1 MKGNALAET
10 RLRVKERF
18 EESFEGKYHHF
29 IWPLQFCQRSFI
41 SLKGK
46 CVLITSLCLAH
57 HAWLNFKVRWTKKS
71 SFVRTT
77 TISISFCQLA
87 TVAKKQDNLPSL
99 QNNYQFAKGSKF
111 CPVSIFVSLRAES
124 AVGVASSWDSR
135 SKPTGCKNKWHR
147 LKDINQIQILLYRKF
162 MMLIPILWIWII
174 CGLLNF
180 DIKHNEKTKTT
191 FSVCFF

>member
-18 EESFEGKYHHF
+18 EESFEGKSHHF
-29 IWPLQFCQRSFI
+29 YWPLQFCQRSFI

-124 AVGVASSWDSR
+124 AVGVASGWDSR
-135 SKPTGCKNKWHR
+135 SKP
-147 LKDINQIQILLYRKF
+147 
-162 MMLIPILWIWII
+162 PAA
-174 CGLLNF
+174 
-180 DIKHNEKTKTT
+180 KTT
-191 FSVCFF
+191 DTDSKTQRHKPYSNLTIPKIYDVDPDSLSLNYHRPVKFPHQA